1 MILIFIKANKLIELL
16 TLILIGSRVGI
27 TIAGGGGGGG
37 LVVPVPLVGGGV
49 VPVPPASSSITN
61 LLLTG

>member
-1 MILIFIKANKLIELL
+1 MILIFIKASKLIELL

-27 TIAGGGGGGG
+27 TIAGGGG
-37 LVVPVPLVGGGV
+37 LVVPVVPVVGGGV